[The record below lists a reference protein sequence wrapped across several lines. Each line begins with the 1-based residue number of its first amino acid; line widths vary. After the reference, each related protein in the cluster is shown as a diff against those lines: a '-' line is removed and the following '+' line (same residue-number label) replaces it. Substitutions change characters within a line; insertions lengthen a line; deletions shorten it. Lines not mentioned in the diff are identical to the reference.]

1 VKLGPLEVPEPDTW
15 SPGEGAVRFGGLLG
29 EPSEITAP
37 QLVFLAQQVP
47 ALVGQVVPITT
58 DEQIIPDGFYRITAA
73 DVSRFDGVA
82 IGAGWVEYEVTAAPV
97 FGSESPLV
105 ESYIA
110 GAAKATDHTVTPAPF
125 QAVPG
130 EVTFYEGLHV
140 GLNVGANETRDVEGG
155 TVVFDNR
162 NDFGVGPV
170 YSGVSRWQ
178 CEPYRW
184 YMGACQATAEVDGS
198 WVPVVG
204 PSAVPGSWRID
215 NGMVRFY
222 ASGTSLALS
231 WWNTTW
237 SPPAEFEI
245 TPDTGSVV
253 VDWHTMHVIRTDPAF
268 TSVRVAGSGEDTDG
282 TPISVMLHASIR
294 RGSPWVTCNVE
305 ARTVNSW
312 EVSAA
317 TPTAVSNQ
325 THGMRQTTAVSG
337 WQWVVTTPLNNDVD
351 TTNGVL
357 SATDPG
363 ASADALVAFGIGAT
377 HSSWTGQ
384 RAIADLHEEWYAAQA
399 ERHHIGVQL

>member
-130 EVTFYEGLHV
+130 EVTFYEGIYEGLDV
-140 GLNVGANETRDVEGG
+140 GVSETRDVEGG
-155 TVVFDNR
+155 TVSFVNSFA
-162 NDFGVGPV
+162 FGDGPV
-170 YSGVSRWQ
+170 YSGVSRWL

-184 YMGACQATAEVDGS
+184 YMGACQATAEVDGA
-198 WVPVVG
+198 WIPAVA
-204 PSAVPGSWRID
+204 PSAVPGSWRVD

-222 ASGTSLALS
+222 ASGTSLAVS
-231 WWNTTW
+231 WWNDGW
-237 SPPAEFEI
+237 STPAEFEI
-245 TPDTGSVV
+245 SDDAGTPPP
-253 VDWHTMHVIRTDPAF
+253 VDWHTMHVIRTDPSLV
-268 TSVRVAGSGEDTDG
+268 SVRVAGSGEDGDG
-282 TPISVMLHASIR
+282 SPRSVLLHASIR

-305 ARTVNSW
+305 ARGVSSW
-312 EVSAA
+312 EVAAA

-351 TTNGVL
+351 TTNGIL
-357 SATDPG
+357 TATDPG
-363 ASADALVAFGIGAT
+363 IDTLTSFGIGAT

>member
-130 EVTFYEGLHV
+130 EVSFYEAMPVALDT
-140 GLNVGANETRDVEGG
+140 GADETRDVEGG
-155 TVVFDNR
+155 TVLFDNSFE
-162 NDFGVGPV
+162 FGDGPV
-170 YSGVSRWQ
+170 YSGVSRWM

-184 YMGACQATAEVDGS
+184 YMGACQATAEVDGA
-198 WVPVVG
+198 WIPVV
-204 PSAVPGSWRID
+204 STQAVPGSWRID

-222 ASGTSLALS
+222 ASGTSLAVS
-231 WWNTTW
+231 WWNDGW
-237 SPPAEFEI
+237 STPAEFEVL
-245 TPDTGSVV
+245 PDEGSAPAIEWVA
-253 VDWHTMHVIRTDPAF
+253 MHVIRTDPSF
-268 TSVRVAGSGEDTDG
+268 VSVLVSGSGVDG
-282 TPISVMLHASIR
+282 GSRPISVNMHCSIR

-305 ARTVNSW
+305 TRTLSEWRVG
-312 EVSAA
+312 AA
-317 TPTAVSNQ
+317 TPTAVSDQ

-337 WQWVVTTPLNNDVD
+337 WQWVVTTPFNNVVD
-351 TTNGVL
+351 TTNGIIDNS
-357 SATDPG
+357 SAPP
-363 ASADALVAFGIGAT
+363 AEELKAFGIGAT

>member
-130 EVTFYEGLHV
+130 EVSFYEGVRVDLDV
-140 GLNVGANETRDVEGG
+140 GVDETRDVEGG
-155 TVVFDNR
+155 TVLFDNSFESG
-162 NDFGVGPV
+162 DGPV
-170 YSGVSRWQ
+170 YSGTSRWL

-184 YMGACQATAEVDGS
+184 YMGACQATAEVDGA
-198 WVPVVG
+198 WIPAVA
-204 PSAVPGSWRID
+204 PSAVPGSWWVG

-222 ASGTSLALS
+222 ASGTTLAVS
-231 WWNTTW
+231 WWNDGW
-237 SPPAEFEI
+237 STPAEFEI
-245 TPDTGSVV
+245 TGDDGAVAP
-253 VDWHTMHVIRTDPAF
+253 VDWHTMHVIRTDPSF
-268 TSVRVAGSGEDTDG
+268 VSVRVAGSGIDG
-282 TPISVMLHASIR
+282 DGSPRSVLLHASVR
-294 RGSPWVTCNVE
+294 RGSPWVTCNVD
-305 ARTVNSW
+305 ARNVSSW
-312 EVSAA
+312 EVAA
-317 TPTAVSNQ
+317 ETPTAVSNQ

-337 WQWVVTTPLNNDVD
+337 WQWVVTTPLNSDVD
-351 TTNGVL
+351 TTNGIL
-357 SATDPG
+357 TATDPG
-363 ASADALVAFGIGAT
+363 VDFLTSFGIGAT